1 MTRNAVSPERSPKT
15 PPVQPF
21 LKWPGG
27 KRWFIHHY
35 SHLIPQRFNRFIEP
49 FLGAGAVFFC
59 LQPEIAILGDAND
72 ELMSLYRAIKKDW
85 KRFHT
90 ALRRHDRNHS
100 QAHYYDV
107 RDSMPRS
114 LFERAARTLYLNRTC
129 FNGIY
134 RVNRAGHF
142 NVPKGTKNSVLL
154 PTDDFANV
162 ARLLANA
169 RLHTGDF
176 GTLISSARRGDL
188 VFADP
193 PYTVQHNQN
202 AFIKYNEHLFSWADQ
217 CRLAHLLAA
226 ARDRGVRILA
236 TNADTRCVRSLYDD
250 LGFKLTRAKRLSV
263 MSANAA
269 HRKKY
274 SELVITGS

>member
-1 MTRNAVSPERSPKT
+1 M
-15 PPVQPF
+15 
-21 LKWPGG
+21 
-27 KRWFIHHY
+27 
-35 SHLIPQRFNRFIEP
+35 
-49 FLGAGAVFFC
+49 
-59 LQPEIAILGDAND
+59 QPEIAILGDAND